1 MVLSALVR
9 LLCFLVA
16 MRHLLGLPVR
26 KGASRPP
33 RRPNRTGQLP
43 RDRQA
48 IKPNKTQLVVL
59 FAAPSPGLPVSFG
72 AAGSLPA
79 AVVFPLAN
87 GPQGWCALGPTRL
100 IASCR
105 RVVEQQAPWG
115 PTTRPL
121 LSGVL
126 RVRRSAQ
133 REA

>member
-1 MVLSALVR
+1 
-9 LLCFLVA
+9 

-26 KGASRPP
+26 KGASRPS

-59 FAAPSPGLPVSFG
+59 FAAASPGLPVSFG

-87 GPQGWCALGPTRL
+87 GPKGWRALGPTRL
-100 IASCR
+100 ISSCR
-105 RVVEQQAPWG
+105 QVLEQREPLG

-121 LSGVL
+121 ITGGL

-133 REA
+133 R